1 MKKLLACLF
10 IIVLVSC
17 FPGQGALSPTAES
30 PEEGVFLSTL
40 QELNLSGSLI
50 LIEYRQEG
58 SQLMR
63 LDLSTG
69 QMRAVF
75 QAPERSILAAADV
88 SPDGEQILLAYAPPP
103 PENEIQF
110 GYTGLYLMPVDA
122 SSPPEPLLER
132 PGSSESFSH
141 PTWSPDGKAVY
152 YTHTLPDPTAAGS
165 VEARIERLA
174 TGKLPA
180 ASLPPASEPEII
192 VENYMW
198 PRLSMD
204 GERLAFLSIDLERD
218 ENELFYARSD
228 GSDPAPVF
236 SPGDYPAVD
245 AHVFSPDGKMIY
257 FSAVNPVQ
265 ASGPTRP
272 NRGLSFGVR
281 PVSAHE
287 AASDWYRVDLE
298 TGEAR
303 RLSYIDETG
312 MYAAFSPAGDLLA
325 VIGSGGVYIMQPDGS
340 RLVQIARL
348 LATGTVDWIP

>member
-1 MKKLLACLF
+1 MKKLLVSLF
-10 IIVLVSC
+10 IIILVSC
-17 FPGQGALSPTAES
+17 FPGQGAPSPTAES
-30 PEEGVFLSTL
+30 PEEGVFQSTL

-50 LIEYRQEG
+50 LIEYRKEG

-69 QMRAVF
+69 EMRALF

-103 PENEIQF
+103 PEGQVQF
-110 GYTGLYLMPVDA
+110 GYTGLFLMPVDG
-122 SSPPEPLLER
+122 SGSPEPLLER
-132 PGSSESFSH
+132 VGSGESFSH

-152 YTHTLPDPTAAGS
+152 YTHTLPDPSAEGGVA
-165 VEARIERLA
+165 ARIERLA
-174 TGKLPA
+174 AG
-180 ASLPPASEPEII
+180 SEPEII
-192 VENYMW
+192 VEDYMW

-204 GERLAFLSIDLERD
+204 GEWLAFLSINLERD

-228 GSDPAPVF
+228 GSDLAPVF
-236 SPGDYPAVD
+236 SPGEYPAVD
-245 AHVFSPDGKMIY
+245 AHVFSPDGQMIY

-265 ASGPTRP
+265 ASSPAWP
-272 NRGLSFGVR
+272 SRGLPFGVK
-281 PVSAHE
+281 PVSAHD
-287 AASDWYRVDLE
+287 AASDWYRGDLK
-298 TGEAR
+298 TGESR

-325 VIGSGGVYIMQPDGS
+325 VTGSNGVYIMQPDGS
-340 RLVQIARL
+340 RLVQIAHL